1 MRLKPLAAGQRTA
14 INPEGRTPIPS
25 KPPAAATKS
34 SPRPPPPSRT
44 ASEFA
49 SATHPPPHHHITG
62 FVPPLRLCPGPWPPA
77 PDRRATSTAER
88 VSGTDALGKIGRA
101 SCRER

>member
-1 MRLKPLAAGQRTA
+1 MRLKPFAAGQRTA

-34 SPRPPPPSRT
+34 SPRPPPLSRT

-49 SATHPPPHHHITG
+49 SATHSPPQPPHNWLRSSTSALPRPPTG
-62 FVPPLRLCPGPWPPA
+62 VLLRRQKGYPVQMHLVAGEA
-77 PDRRATSTAER
+77 VLEH
-88 VSGTDALGKIGRA
+88 A
-101 SCRER
+101 SLHV

>member
-34 SPRPPPPSRT
+34 SPRPPPLSRT

-49 SATHPPPHHHITG
+49 TASHTPHHHITG
-62 FVPPLRLCPGPWPPA
+62 FVPPLRLHPGPWPPA

-88 VSGTDALGKIGRA
+88 VSGTDALGSQIGRA
-101 SCRER
+101 HV